1 MRVKIIS
8 DSTCDL
14 SPALLERYD
23 IAVTPLCVIKDGKD
37 FHDGVDIT
45 PADIFAHVDGGG
57 DLCSTSAVSQ
67 YEYGEMFARYAN
79 EYDAVVQITIG
90 ANFSCCY
97 QNACAAAQEYE
108 NVFVVDSENLS
119 TGQGL
124 LVVAAAKLAEQGLSG
139 AEIAE
144 RVRALAP
151 KVEASFLI
159 ERLDYMR
166 KGGRCSAV
174 AALGANLLHL
184 KPCIEVRNGKM
195 AVCKKYR
202 GSFEKCIR
210 QYVKERLDGREDI
223 APELAF
229 ITHAAA
235 HITSESRIASTAKV
249 RDRAF
254 MEKPPCLFV
263 FRTFEQQRRARG
275 TGRDA
280 EQQKNAT
287 AVDADHRRSADLR
300 GNGRDKDRQNAI
312 DDQRGRA
319 AEAENEAQ
327 KPHRP
332 VLLLRFG
339 GRGIRRTVF

>member
-124 LVVAAAKLAEQGLSG
+124 LVVAAAKLTEQGLSG

-144 RVRALAP
+144 RVARARA
-151 KVEASFLI
+151 E
-159 ERLDYMR
+159 
-166 KGGRCSAV
+166 GR
-174 AALGANLLHL
+174 G
-184 KPCIEVRNGKM
+184 
-195 AVCKKYR
+195 
-202 GSFEKCIR
+202 
-210 QYVKERLDGREDI
+210 
-223 APELAF
+223 ELF
-229 ITHAAA
+229 
-235 HITSESRIASTAKV
+235 
-249 RDRAF
+249 DRAPRLHA
-254 MEKPPCLFV
+254 K
-263 FRTFEQQRRARG
+263 
-275 TGRDA
+275 GRP
-280 EQQKNAT
+280 
-287 AVDADHRRSADLR
+287 LL
-300 GNGRDKDRQNAI
+300 G
-312 DDQRGRA
+312 RGRA
-319 AEAENEAQ
+319 GRESSAPEAL
-327 KPHRP
+327 HRGAK
-332 VLLLRFG
+332 RQD
-339 GRGIRRTVF
+339 GRVQEVPRLV

>member
-14 SPALLERYD
+14 SPALLEHYD

-37 FHDGVDIT
+37 FHDGVNIT

-97 QNACAAAQEYE
+97 QNACAAAQEYA

-159 ERLDYMR
+159 ECLDYMR

-210 QYVKERLDGREDI
+210 QYVKR
-223 APELAF
+223 AP
-229 ITHAAA
+229 
-235 HITSESRIASTAKV
+235 
-249 RDRAF
+249 
-254 MEKPPCLFV
+254 
-263 FRTFEQQRRARG
+263 
-275 TGRDA
+275 
-280 EQQKNAT
+280 
-287 AVDADHRRSADLR
+287 
-300 GNGRDKDRQNAI
+300 
-312 DDQRGRA
+312 
-319 AEAENEAQ
+319 
-327 KPHRP
+327 
-332 VLLLRFG
+332 
-339 GRGIRRTVF
+339 

>member
-124 LVVAAAKLAEQGLSG
+124 LVVAAAKLAEGWMLEQIRDYTIENGCDPTDEEYRESAQALQAFRSQQEHTFSG
-139 AEIAE
+139 
-144 RVRALAP
+144 
-151 KVEASFLI
+151 
-159 ERLDYMR
+159 
-166 KGGRCSAV
+166 
-174 AALGANLLHL
+174 
-184 KPCIEVRNGKM
+184 
-195 AVCKKYR
+195 
-202 GSFEKCIR
+202 EKI
-210 QYVKERLDGREDI
+210 
-223 APELAF
+223 
-229 ITHAAA
+229 
-235 HITSESRIASTAKV
+235 
-249 RDRAF
+249 
-254 MEKPPCLFV
+254 
-263 FRTFEQQRRARG
+263 
-275 TGRDA
+275 
-280 EQQKNAT
+280 
-287 AVDADHRRSADLR
+287 
-300 GNGRDKDRQNAI
+300 
-312 DDQRGRA
+312 GRA
-319 AEAENEAQ
+319 
-327 KPHRP
+327 H
-332 VLLLRFG
+332 V
-339 GRGIRRTVF
+339 